1 MALKTA
7 ESRVNV
13 LLRLVGLV
21 FLGLGATMTYLTYSE
36 AAQADLAPQIVPVF
50 YLVSIMLMIVGIIVA
65 IAKFK

>member
-1 MALKTA
+1 MALKTE

-21 FLGLGATMTYLTYSE
+21 FLALGAAMTYLTYSE
-36 AAQADLAPQIVPVF
+36 AAQADLVPQIVPVF
-50 YLVSIMLMIVGIIVA
+50 YLVSIMLMIVGLIIA

>member
-1 MALKTA
+1 LALKTE

-21 FLGLGATMTYLTYSE
+21 FLALGAAMTYLTYSE
-36 AAQADLAPQIVPVF
+36 AAQADLVPQIVPVF
-50 YLVSIMLMIVGIIVA
+50 YLVSIMLMIVGLIIA